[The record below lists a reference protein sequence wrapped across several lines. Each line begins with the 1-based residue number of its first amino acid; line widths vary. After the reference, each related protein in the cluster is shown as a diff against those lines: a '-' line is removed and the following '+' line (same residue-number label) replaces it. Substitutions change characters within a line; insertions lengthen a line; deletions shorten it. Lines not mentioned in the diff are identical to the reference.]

1 MTGFVCIENPPL
13 DKALTILKIGFEYAI
28 YKLGDDYLNDIRA
41 KEIQNYLKEAIN
53 GKMKTKSK
61 EFTGISSLYEDMQKL
76 LRQVKLN
83 CHMLMIHPDMNNNLI
98 AEVILFMNPMLS
110 FSIFL
115 SDDATKFKNMDRNL
129 MDVIQIKTDM
139 DKEIC

>member
-1 MTGFVCIENPPL
+1 
-13 DKALTILKIGFEYAI
+13 
-28 YKLGDDYLNDIRA
+28 
-41 KEIQNYLKEAIN
+41 
-53 GKMKTKSK
+53 
-61 EFTGISSLYEDMQKL
+61 
-76 LRQVKLN
+76 
-83 CHMLMIHPDMNNNLI
+83 MNNNLI

>member
-1 MTGFVCIENPPL
+1 
-13 DKALTILKIGFEYAI
+13 
-28 YKLGDDYLNDIRA
+28 
-41 KEIQNYLKEAIN
+41 
-53 GKMKTKSK
+53 
-61 EFTGISSLYEDMQKL
+61 MQKL

>member
-1 MTGFVCIENPPL
+1 
-13 DKALTILKIGFEYAI
+13 
-28 YKLGDDYLNDIRA
+28 
-41 KEIQNYLKEAIN
+41 
-53 GKMKTKSK
+53 
-61 EFTGISSLYEDMQKL
+61 
-76 LRQVKLN
+76 
-83 CHMLMIHPDMNNNLI
+83 MLMIHPDMNNNLI